1 MALEQKTSQKT
12 QLKHL
17 INFNKI
23 CKIVPKEYEQIFGD
37 GEGGRCLEQGT
48 ALCVNLSIPIFKPQQ
63 TQEFG
68 EKHIFNQA

>member
-1 MALEQKTSQKT
+1 MALAQKPSQKT

-23 CKIVPKEYEQIFGD
+23 CKMVPKEYEQVFGD
-37 GEGGRCLEQGT
+37 GEGRGCLEQGT
-48 ALCVNLSIPIFKPQQ
+48 ALCVNLSIPIPKPQQ

-68 EKHIFNQA
+68 EEYVFNQA